1 MLYSAWYFI
10 RQNFA
15 IEAPKGSILFA
26 GFRLDQTPPQ
36 HGFLILQ
43 RGLNRKYAVLW
54 VSYDFYEGPR
64 GIYYCEDTS
73 IYGRDFLVVMGDE
86 CDLDFYTAEYQLSY
100 PGRMVFQQRS
110 YEIGPDRSFL
120 RFIEKAF
127 V

>member
-1 MLYSAWYFI
+1 MLCCGYLMVPM
-10 RQNFA
+10 RV
-15 IEAPKGSILFA
+15 PG
-26 GFRLDQTPPQ
+26 
-36 HGFLILQ
+36 
-43 RGLNRKYAVLW
+43 
-54 VSYDFYEGPR
+54 

-100 PGRMVFQQRS
+100 PGCMVFQQRS